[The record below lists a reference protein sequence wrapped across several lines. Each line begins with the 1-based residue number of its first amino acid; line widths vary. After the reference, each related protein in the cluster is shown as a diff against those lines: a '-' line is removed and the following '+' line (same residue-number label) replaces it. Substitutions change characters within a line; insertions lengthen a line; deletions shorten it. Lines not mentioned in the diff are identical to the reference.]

1 MSEKPNKII
10 KGLKKGLGGVRL
22 RIQGAKPLRS
32 RSLLPSLSA
41 GKVSGTANDLDI
53 SRTTPVSLN
62 RNRQAEAMER
72 GSLPSRPRENSE
84 ASSSQ
89 PRFTTPSQTA
99 IPSIMINNG
108 QAVEIGK
115 VSGLTENRGPQ
126 SPNQEWVSLLPPLLV
141 LSWN

>member
-89 PRFTTPSQTA
+89 PRFTTPSQT
-99 IPSIMINNG
+99 
-108 QAVEIGK
+108 VEIGE

-126 SPNQEWVSLLPPLLV
+126 SPNQEWVSPLPPLLV